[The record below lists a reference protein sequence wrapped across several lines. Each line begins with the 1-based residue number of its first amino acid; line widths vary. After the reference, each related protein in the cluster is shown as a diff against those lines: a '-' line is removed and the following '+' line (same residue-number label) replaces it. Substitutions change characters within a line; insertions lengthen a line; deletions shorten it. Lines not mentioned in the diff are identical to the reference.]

1 MILKVIEKGVHKDV
15 VIKEGEVSCL
25 INKSS
30 IVMLQV
36 FLLPSLVPHSPQR
49 YENTVGLVSLN
60 SVCLCCYGN

>member
-1 MILKVIEKGVHKDV
+1 MILKVVEKGVHRDV

-25 INKSS
+25 INKCS

-49 YENTVGLVSLN
+49 YENTIGFVSPN
-60 SVCLCCYGN
+60 SVCLGCYGN